1 MNAPRLPLTA
11 WVLQMPDNKPLA
23 VGFNV
28 PFKEAIA
35 ATKARGV
42 VLPEKYYGE
51 LQGIHRALNY
61 SIAGVASLDQLQA
74 VLNSHEDALKNG
86 TTFKEWQNDVRVQD
100 LGLSKARLDNIYRTN
115 IQSAYNRGRWEQYVE
130 NKANRPYLMYD
141 AINDSRVRPSHLAM
155 DGIIRPVGDSFWD
168 TNYPTNGFRCRCRC
182 ISLSQ
187 SQAAQRSKNGT
198 GLNQKITPEMKPD
211 KGWDYNVGEDLTVG
225 IEQAVEQRLADERIA
240 RQLKSALNDKLVK
253 NQQIPLAQQE
263 KFLNDYRET
272 HGSIVDSVER
282 DLLGIETAK
291 KYGLTHPETVM
302 LNAYAQSGYIDINK
316 LHNGLE
322 TFDEKTTQTLE
333 NASKILSQALSKL
346 PNFDDTV
353 RRSVNY
359 SADVIAK
366 HEIGE
371 IMNYGGFTSA
381 TYIEEDVFHDS
392 TRLIIKSKTSKVI
405 ETFSPHEEFEALID
419 KNTKFEVRGKKII
432 GTGYDKVT
440 EIELWEI

>member
-168 TNYPTNGFRCRCRC
+168 TNYPPNGFRCRCRC
-182 ISLSQ
+182 ISLNAK
-187 SQAAQRSKNGT
+187 QAAERSKNGT
-198 GLNQKITPEMKPD
+198 GLNQKVTPDMKPD
-211 KGWDYNVGEDLTVG
+211 KGWDYNVGEDLTAG
-225 IEQAVEQRLADERIA
+225 IERAVEQRLADERIA
-240 RQLKSALNDKLVK
+240 RQLKSALKS
-253 NQQIPLAQQE
+253 QIA
-263 KFLNDYRET
+263 D
-272 HGSIVDSVER
+272 
-282 DLLGIETAK
+282 TAK
-291 KYGLTHPETVM
+291 VVESQIVKDT
-302 LNAYAQSGYIDINK
+302 I
-316 LHNGLE
+316 
-322 TFDEKTTQTLE
+322 EKTTMTDWKELSLPSAKELLKSLE
-333 NASKILSQALSKL
+333 LIQAPEVINIANNEQEALEILRAELGVK
-346 PNFDDTV
+346 
-353 RRSVNY
+353 
-359 SADVIAK
+359 
-366 HEIGE
+366 IGE
-371 IMNYGGFTSA
+371 KRTIITPVGNVLVDDEWLPHIVEKRDAARERFSKWIIPTLKEPTEVWLSDYGNNEFRKRYLKLFSA
-381 TYIEEDVFHDS
+381 SDKQMLVVISILNDS
-392 TRLIIKSKTSKVI
+392 VI
-405 ETFSPHEEFEALID
+405 WNVVPMPVRSMDNQRNGELLL
-419 KNTKFEVRGKKII
+419 KNH
-432 GTGYDKVT
+432 
-440 EIELWEI
+440 